1 MSAAATGRAEERDGL
16 ARRESDF
23 VEHQVLEPY
32 GVGIDCH
39 SKFVAVCVLVQRKG
53 RVERLEKSFP
63 VDWPSLTA
71 ARSWAVAAIG
81 GSRAAEPLRYC
92 IESTGCYHM
101 PVLRSWGGKPSVVN
115 PLLAGPTRRK
125 TDVLDARLLAHHSI
139 TGMWPESFLA
149 SEAGL
154 QLRVLWACR
163 AEAMRAATR
172 ASNRINNIILRFGHV
187 IAAKNA
193 IRSSVGRAL
202 VDSLVA
208 GDVPPCPQVSP
219 LGLPAPVR
227 PVIAELAADLDAA
240 TAREAA
246 ARRQAQDFVAKRAWP
261 AGKGRL
267 RGGELLRLLMTVPGV
282 GITTALTW
290 LSEVLDPGRF
300 ACADQVA
307 AFCGC
312 DPSVKVSAGKVTDHV
327 RRKGSSRLHKA
338 LLFAAS
344 GLMRQPLSAHGA
356 WGLSIAGRHK
366 KGVYRKATSAI
377 ARRLATSLWHVHRLG
392 EPYDES
398 KYSFGA
404 EQRFVPGLLAEV
416 GLSRAQAACLPPHV
430 TRADEL
436 ARLYRRGLLGGLPG
450 LGKGGLEKI
459 SRWAESHRARDNQPN
474 ERSQS
479 GKDRKGR
486 PLPARRAAGTAEEG
500 SEKIGRRPEVLHQPV
515 RPDPG
520 QGGPGGPLDGQSN
533 APGRPVGGRPRR
545 GRSLCWGILEPRGGD
560 GSRKLGGG

>member
-1 MSAAATGRAEERDGL
+1 MSGRTT
-16 ARRESDF
+16 ESAIAD
-23 VEHQVLEPY
+23 VAKASAGDTPVDQQVLAPY

-39 SKFVAVCVLVQRKG
+39 SKFIAVCVLVQRKG
-53 RVERLEKSFP
+53 RVQRVEKSFP

-71 ARSWAVAAIG
+71 ARTWAVAAIG
-81 GSRAAEPLRYC
+81 GSKAAEPLRYC
-92 IESTGCYHM
+92 IEPTGCYHM
-101 PVLRSWGGKPSVVN
+101 PVLRVWGGKPSVVN

-125 TDVLDARLLAHHSI
+125 TGVLDARLLAHHSI
-139 TGMWPESFLA
+139 MGMWPESFLA

-163 AEAMRAATR
+163 GEAMQAATR

-187 IAAKNA
+187 IAAKNP

-202 VDSLVA
+202 VETLLA
-208 GDVPPCPQVSP
+208 GDVPPCPEVNP
-219 LGLPAPVR
+219 AGLPAPVR
-227 PVIAELAADLDAA
+227 PVVAQLAADLDAA

-246 ARRQAQDFVAKRAWP
+246 ARRDAHKFVSARTWP
-261 AGKGRL
+261 GGAGRL
-267 RGGELLRLLMTVPGV
+267 PGADLLRLLMSVPGV
-282 GITTALTW
+282 GVTTALTW

-300 ACADQVA
+300 QCADQVA

-327 RRKGSSRLHKA
+327 RRKGNSRLHKA

-366 KGVYRKATSAI
+366 KGGYRKATSAI

-392 EPYDES
+392 EPYDET
-398 KYSFGA
+398 KYHFGA
-404 EQRFVPGLLAEV
+404 EQRFMPGVLAEV
-416 GLSRAQAACLPPHV
+416 GLSRAQAACLPPHL

-459 SRWAESHRARDNQPN
+459 SRWAESHRINESNKN
-474 ERSQS
+474 ERKPD
-479 GKDRKGR
+479 GKGTDRG
-486 PLPARRAAGTAEEG
+486 PFPARLGAGEEEGSKEIGRRAAL
-500 SEKIGRRPEVLHQPV
+500 LHQPV
-515 RPDPG
+515 RKNRG
-520 QGGPGGPLDGQSN
+520 QGRADGQVDRQSDAT
-533 APGRPVGGRPRR
+533 APSGRGG
-545 GRSLCWGILEPRGGD
+545 PRGG
-560 GSRKLGGG
+560 